1 MSVDHSAW
9 VPTDR
14 RYTDI
19 HSWLA
24 LPADQR
30 LGDRPLRV
38 GITEAAVEGIHI
50 ISVELPRVGAAI
62 ESGDPCA
69 LILSRPLSAMPVYAP
84 IAALVTAVNTEVRAD
99 PGIVARDPL
108 HTGWLFTVLPSC
120 ESSTDGLMTS
130 SEYADLLGIAV
141 PASAKG
147 RS

>member
-1 MSVDHSAW
+1 MTTNE

-24 LPADQR
+24 LSADHP

-62 ESGDPCA
+62 EAGEPCA
-69 LILSRPLSAMPVYAP
+69 LIWSRPLSAMPVYAP
-84 IAALVTAVNTEVRAD
+84 ITAFVTAVNAGVRQD
-99 PGIVARDPL
+99 PGIVARDPFDA
-108 HTGWLFTVLPSC
+108 GWLFTVLPSR
-120 ESSTDGLMTS
+120 ESSTNGLLTAS
-130 SEYADLLGIAV
+130 DYADLLGIAT